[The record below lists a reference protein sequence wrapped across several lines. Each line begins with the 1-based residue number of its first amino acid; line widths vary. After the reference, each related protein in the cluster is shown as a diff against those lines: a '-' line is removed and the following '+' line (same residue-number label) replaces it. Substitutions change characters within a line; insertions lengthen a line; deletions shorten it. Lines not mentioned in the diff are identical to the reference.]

1 MARRQRK
8 PSESHDTPDELR
20 NASRGVRLHKAMAD
34 AGVASRRESE
44 ALIAEGRVKVNG
56 HVITKM
62 PAWVDPENDR
72 ITVDGEHLKRPQKKT
87 AGWGAS
93 GGKPGGGGGSGGGGA
108 KTYIM
113 VNKPKRVICT
123 NDDPEG
129 RKRVIDL
136 IDIPIAARLFPVGRL
151 DYDSTGLILL
161 TNDGELTNRLTH
173 PSYEVT
179 KRYFVNVD
187 GRLTE
192 ADAEKLRKGLY
203 LAHKGKPSGA
213 GAHLRLAAA
222 AVVKILGHETDRT
235 RGDRT
240 SLSITL
246 KEGQNRE
253 VRRIMA
259 RLGHKVRKL
268 QRVAIGPVKLK
279 GLALG
284 QWRMLTATEVN
295 MLYKAAGLKRKALK
309 RSGGSSRKKAQDTHK
324 ENL

>member
-8 PSESHDTPDELR
+8 PSEFHDTPDELR
-20 NASRGVRLHKAMAD
+20 DASRGVRLHKAMAD

-62 PAWVDPENDR
+62 PAWVDPENDK
-72 ITVDGEHLKRPQKKT
+72 ITVDGEHLKRPHTKSP
-87 AGWGAS
+87 GWGAS
-93 GGKPGGGGGSGGGGA
+93 GGA

-113 VNKPKRVICT
+113 VNKPKRVISS

-179 KRYFVNVD
+179 KRYLVNVD

-284 QWRMLTATEVN
+284 GWRMLTSTEVN
-295 MLYKAAGLKRKALK
+295 MLYKAAGMRRKSSKR
-309 RSGGSSRKKAQDTHK
+309 
-324 ENL
+324 

>member
-1 MARRQRK
+1 MVRRQRK
-8 PSESHDTPDELR
+8 SVHSYETPDELR
-20 NASRGVRLHKAMAD
+20 DASRGVRLHKAMAD

-44 ALIAEGRVKVNG
+44 VLIAEGRVKVNG

-62 PAWVDPENDR
+62 PAWVDPENDK
-72 ITVDGEHLKRPQKKT
+72 ITVDGEHLKRPHKKLT
-87 AGWGAS
+87 GWGET
-93 GGKPGGGGGSGGGGA
+93 

-113 VNKPKRVICT
+113 VNKPKRVIST

-179 KRYFVNVD
+179 KRYLVNVD

-222 AVVKILGHETDRT
+222 AVVKILGHEIDRT

-268 QRVAIGPVKLK
+268 QRVAIGPLKLK

-284 QWRMLTATEVN
+284 GWRMLTSTEVN
-295 MLYKAAGLKRKALK
+295 MLYKAAGMRRKASK
-309 RSGGSSRKKAQDTHK
+309 RSDGSSHKKAPNAPK
-324 ENL
+324 GRR

>member
-1 MARRQRK
+1 MAKRPRK
-8 PSESHDTPDELR
+8 PETGDTPAELR
-20 NASRGVRLHKAMAD
+20 DASRGIRLHKAMAD

-56 HVITKM
+56 QVITKM
-62 PAWVDPENDR
+62 PAWVDPQEDR
-72 ITVDGEHLKRPQKKT
+72 ITVDGEYLKRPPKKRT
-87 AGWGAS
+87 TS
-93 GGKPGGGGGSGGGGA
+93 GGGGGA

-113 VNKPKRVICT
+113 VNKPRRVIST
-123 NDDPEG
+123 NNDPEG

-136 IDIPIAARLFPVGRL
+136 IDIPIAARLFSVGRL
-151 DYDSTGLILL
+151 DYESTGLILL

-179 KRYFVNVD
+179 KRYLVNVD

-192 ADAEKLRKGLY
+192 ADVQKLRKGLY
-203 LAHKGKPSGA
+203 LAHRGKPGGA

-222 AVVKILGHETDRT
+222 AVVKILGHETDRS

-240 SLSITL
+240 ALSITL

-253 VRRIMA
+253 VRRILA
-259 RLGHKVRKL
+259 RLGHNVRKL

-279 GLALG
+279 GLATG
-284 QWRMLTATEVN
+284 EWRMLTTTEVN
-295 MLYKAAGLKRKALK
+295 MLYKAAGLKRATRK
-309 RSGGSSRKKAQDTHK
+309 R
-324 ENL
+324 

>member
-1 MARRQRK
+1 
-8 PSESHDTPDELR
+8 
-20 NASRGVRLHKAMAD
+20 MAD

-56 HVITKM
+56 HVITQM
-62 PAWVDPENDR
+62 PAWIDPQVDR
-72 ITVDGEHLKRPQKKT
+72 ITVDGEHIKRRPESKWT
-87 AGWGAS
+87 TTGAAGR
-93 GGKPGGGGGSGGGGA
+93 GGA

-113 VNKPKRVICT
+113 VNKPKRVIST

-136 IDIPIAARLFPVGRL
+136 VDIPIAARLFPVGRL
-151 DYDSTGLILL
+151 DFDSTGLILL

-179 KRYFVNVD
+179 KRYLVNVD

-192 ADAEKLRKGLY
+192 VDTEKLRKGLY

-253 VRRIMA
+253 VRRIVA

-284 QWRMLTATEVN
+284 EWRMLTSTEVN
-295 MLYKAAGLKRKALK
+295 MLYKAAGMKRKTTK
-309 RSGGSSRKKAQDTHK
+309 R
-324 ENL
+324 

>member
-1 MARRQRK
+1 MARPKANQQD
-8 PSESHDTPDELR
+8 DTPAELR
-20 NASRGVRLHKAMAD
+20 DGSRGVRLHKAMAD
-34 AGVASRRESE
+34 AGVASRRDSE

-56 HVITKM
+56 RVIKKM
-62 PAWVDPENDR
+62 PAWVDPQEDR
-72 ITVDGEHLKRPQKKT
+72 ITVDGEHLKRPQKKRT
-87 AGWGAS
+87 P
-93 GGKPGGGGGSGGGGA
+93 PGGGDGGGGGA

-136 IDIPIAARLFPVGRL
+136 IDIPLAARLFPVGRL

-179 KRYFVNVD
+179 KRYHVNVD

-192 ADAEKLRKGLY
+192 ADVQKLRKGLY
-203 LAHKGKPSGA
+203 LAHKGKPGGA
-213 GAHLRLAAA
+213 GAHLRRAAA
-222 AVVKILGHETDRT
+222 AVVKVLGHETDRS

-240 SLSITL
+240 ALSITL

-253 VRRIMA
+253 VRRILA

-284 QWRMLTATEVN
+284 EWRMLTSTEVH
-295 MLYKAAGLKRKALK
+295 MLYKAAGLNRKAPK
-309 RSGGSSRKKAQDTHK
+309 R
-324 ENL
+324 

>member
-8 PSESHDTPDELR
+8 SSINHETPSELR
-20 NASRGVRLHKAMAD
+20 DASRGVRLHKAMAD
-34 AGVASRRESE
+34 AGIASRRESE

-56 HVITKM
+56 HVITQM
-62 PAWVDPENDR
+62 PAWVDPQVDQ
-72 ITVDGEHLKRPQKKT
+72 ITVDGEHIKRAPETKWT
-87 AGWGAS
+87 SA
-93 GGKPGGGGGSGGGGA
+93 A

-113 VNKPKRVICT
+113 VNKPKRVISS
-123 NDDPEG
+123 NNDPEG

-136 IDIPIAARLFPVGRL
+136 VDIPIAARLFPVGRL
-151 DYDSTGLILL
+151 DYESTGLILL
-161 TNDGELTNRLTH
+161 TNDGELTNHLTH
-173 PSYEVT
+173 PSFEVT
-179 KRYFVNVD
+179 KRYLVTVD

-192 ADAEKLRKGLY
+192 EDAEKLRKGLY
-203 LAHKGKPSGA
+203 LAHRGKPSGA

-222 AVVKILGHETDRT
+222 AVVKILGHETDRS

-284 QWRMLTATEVN
+284 EWRMLTATEVN
-295 MLYKAAGLKRKALK
+295 MLYKAAGMKRGKPSK
-309 RSGGSSRKKAQDTHK
+309 R
-324 ENL
+324 

>member
-1 MARRQRK
+1 MARRRRK
-8 PSESHDTPDELR
+8 PADSPDTPTELR
-20 NASRGVRLHKAMAD
+20 DASRGIRLHKAMAD

-56 HVITKM
+56 QVITKM
-62 PAWVDPENDR
+62 PAWVDPQEDR
-72 ITVDGEHLKRPQKKT
+72 ITVDGEHLKRPPQSKWT
-87 AGWGAS
+87 TS
-93 GGKPGGGGGSGGGGA
+93 GGGGGA

-113 VNKPKRVICT
+113 VNKPKRVIST
-123 NDDPEG
+123 NNDPEG

-179 KRYFVNVD
+179 KRYLVNVD

-192 ADAEKLRKGLY
+192 ADVQKLRKGLY
-203 LAHKGKPSGA
+203 LAHRGKPSGE
-213 GAHLRLAAA
+213 GAHLRRAAT
-222 AVVKILGHETDRT
+222 AVVRILGHETDRS

-240 SLSITL
+240 ALSITL

-253 VRRIMA
+253 VRRILA

-284 QWRMLTATEVN
+284 EWRMLTATEVN
-295 MLYKAAGLKRKALK
+295 MLYKAAGLKRSTKK
-309 RSGGSSRKKAQDTHK
+309 R
-324 ENL
+324 

>member
-1 MARRQRK
+1 MAKRPHK
-8 PSESHDTPDELR
+8 PDSSDTPTELR
-20 NASRGVRLHKAMAD
+20 DASRGVRLHKAMAD

-44 ALIAEGRVKVNG
+44 ALIAAGRVKVNG
-56 HVITKM
+56 HVIKKM
-62 PAWVDPENDR
+62 PAWVDPQEDR
-72 ITVDGEHLKRPQKKT
+72 ITVDGEHLKRPQKKWAT
-87 AGWGAS
+87 P
-93 GGKPGGGGGSGGGGA
+93 KGGGGSGGGP

-113 VNKPKRVICT
+113 VNKPKRVIST

-151 DYDSTGLILL
+151 DFDSTGLILL

-179 KRYFVNVD
+179 KRYHVNVD
-187 GRLTE
+187 GRITE
-192 ADAEKLRKGLY
+192 ADTEKLRKGLY
-203 LAHKGKPSGA
+203 LAHKGKPGGA

-222 AVVKILGHETDRT
+222 AVVRVLGHETDRS

-253 VRRIMA
+253 VRRILA

-295 MLYKAAGLKRKALK
+295 MLYKAAGLKRAVRK
-309 RSGGSSRKKAQDTHK
+309 R
-324 ENL
+324 